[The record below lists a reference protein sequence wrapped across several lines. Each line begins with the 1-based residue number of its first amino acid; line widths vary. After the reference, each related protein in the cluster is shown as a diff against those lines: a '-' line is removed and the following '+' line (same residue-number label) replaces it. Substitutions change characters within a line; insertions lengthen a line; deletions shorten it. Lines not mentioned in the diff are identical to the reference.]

1 MATVVHDASSST
13 VSENFPPAVLVIFRK
28 SRGLRDNGTETGTP
42 GTKFPSTDF
51 FLSIIERVRDG
62 TGGGCRLRSIF
73 SIFATFLSLCDVS
86 VYFEVFTLWPHSR
99 VAAWPQKKMSTYPC
113 GNVAAVRNL

>member
-42 GTKFPSTDF
+42 GTKFPSTDL

-73 SIFATFLSLCDVS
+73 FDFRNVLKLVRFQD
-86 VYFEVFTLWPHSR
+86 
-99 VAAWPQKKMSTYPC
+99 KMKIVD
-113 GNVAAVRNL
+113 GANIAGGGGANK